1 MTSLPLPHPATP
13 ASRVCRVHRAR
24 AKGGFALIIT
34 IILLAFLVL
43 LMVSMSALTRVETQ
57 LAVNS
62 QQAAAAREN
71 ALLAL
76 KLALGKLQSA
86 AGPDQRVT
94 ATAEIAATTQ
104 ASKKKWTGVWTP
116 TSATPATPVWL
127 VSDSSPDATTAA
139 PTLTSTQ
146 NYNDASGTVRLVGAG
161 STDLTVPSSVTGNEI
176 VLSKQPL
183 KASGV
188 AGQGSGS
195 ATIGNYAWWIGDE
208 GVKARIN
215 LSDSRTERPATTSG
229 APAAAAVTPT
239 VAQKRQSLMVPG
251 RVGGELLTTDVTPPT
266 SAPTYVGDAIYPA
279 AVPDPGSNSPTA
291 TQANFLRDLGKLLTE
306 NQVELLGTGSATDLR
321 NLRKRRFHDFT
332 VSSRGV
338 LADVAAGGLK
348 KDLTA
353 GLLASSIPTNAP
365 ANTDLLITVPA
376 GRHVPTKLPSWGAL
390 RSYVQLQ
397 NSITGATPS
406 VSAIAPTDTSMGVSP
421 VVIHHQFYA
430 HATIEN
436 GNKLNLLYFPAVVL
450 WNPYDVTLKAQKYT
464 GHFWFGEQPYRAYGE
479 FTTATAAVKSWKW
492 VETKMGTYQ
501 SAQFGYRSKGMVI
514 DCPDLPPG
522 KAYVFTPKVNQNYLT
537 ATNNSPLTLGV
548 GWRTNFWSED
558 LSDNSIAATN
568 HTVTGQSA
576 AVAVATGTAPAM
588 AVPSASDT
596 PERLIVAI
604 ATSGSSFELFTNP
617 TLKTTAPYDPQGNAS
632 QKTGTGV
639 FSPVGTTAPTQY
651 YSASGVL
658 SSAKPSGVSFKTP
671 LSEYAT
677 PVTSFYPTSGY
688 GRSVEVYNRAGG
700 GAVPTI
706 PSGFFVGDPAF
717 GFAVTMKMVQSAA
730 DAGKEIAWLA
740 HYNPAAQMVNR
751 SVMDGNGPNNAGG
764 YGGST
769 ANHNILGF
777 ALASGNQF
785 TVQTPAGND
794 YETYVGFDHTSG
806 PTQTVLFHLPR
817 KETGVLSLGALQHA
831 NVHPVLS
838 TLSYTPGYCA
848 SSMPA
853 YAIGNS
859 YADPRIKPA
868 EPTGFLDA
876 VPIASLLSLSS
887 QVTVSQ
893 FDLSLLLN
901 RLLWDKYYF
910 SGVPTSTQL
919 AGASLS
925 DDPTAATYYSAN
937 RRHKF
942 YDPTSQ
948 GLSAKTPSL
957 QDYDQAA
964 ANLLVEGAF
973 NINSTSREAWRAVL
987 ASARNAPVVN
997 QDGSI
1002 ALANNSQT
1010 TPFPRSPYP
1019 VKSTAY
1025 SALTEGNADEYV
1037 GFRSLTDAQ
1046 IDELATAIVA
1056 QIKLRAADSGYGP
1069 FRSLADFINR
1079 RPEASTSA
1087 YQLKGLLQAAI
1098 DSTTI
1103 NGTAGSGLNIAANLS
1118 NLGTLDPKF
1127 EPTYFQLSD
1136 VKVAGSVPRAACLPG
1151 YLTQA
1156 DLLQQLGPV
1165 LSARSDTFRVRTYG
1179 EVVNPATTSIVSR
1192 AWCEAIVQRLPEYI
1206 SPSATAP
1213 ESIPTA
1219 GSANATFGRR
1229 FKIISFR
1236 WLSPSDL

>member
-1 MTSLPLPHPATP
+1 MTPFPLPSLAIPVP
-13 ASRVCRVHRAR
+13 RVSLAQGAR
-24 AKGGFALIIT
+24 SKGGFALIIT
-34 IILLAFLVL
+34 ILLLAFLVL

-57 LAVNS
+57 LAANS

-76 KLALGKLQSA
+76 NLALGKLQAA

-188 AGQGSGS
+188 AGLGSGS
-195 ATIGNYAWWIGDE
+195 ATVGNYAWWIGDE

-251 RVGGELLTTDVTPPT
+251 RVGGELLATDVIPPT
-266 SAPTYVGDAIYPA
+266 SAPTYVGDTIYPA
-279 AVPDPGSNSPTA
+279 AVPNPGNNAPTA

-321 NLRKRRFHDFT
+321 NLRQRRFHDFT

-376 GRHVPTKLPSWGAL
+376 GRSNIPSKLPSWGAL
-390 RSYVQLQ
+390 RSYVQMQ
-397 NSITGATPS
+397 NAITGSTPS
-406 VSAIAPTDTSMGVSP
+406 VSAIAPSDTSMGVAP
-421 VVIHHQFYA
+421 VVIHHQFWA

-450 WNPYDVTLKAQKYT
+450 WNPYDVTLKAQKYS
-464 GHFWFGEQPYRAYGE
+464 GRFWFGLPPYRVYAE

-492 VETKMGTYQ
+492 FETTMTTYGG
-501 SAQFGYRSKGMVI
+501 SQFGYGSKGLVI

-522 KAYVFTPKVNQNYLT
+522 KAYVFTPTVNQNYLT
-537 ATNNSPLTLGV
+537 ATNNLPLTLGL

-558 LSDNSIAATN
+558 LTTAT
-568 HTVTGQSA
+568 TKGQSVVA
-576 AVAVATGTAPAM
+576 AATGTAPAM

-596 PERLIVAI
+596 PERLIIAI
-604 ATSGSSFELFTNP
+604 STSSSSFELFTNP
-617 TLKTTAPYDPQGNAS
+617 TLQTIAPYLPQGNAS
-632 QKTGTGV
+632 QKTGSSV
-639 FSPVGTTAPTQY
+639 FSPSGTTAPTQY
-651 YSASGVL
+651 YSSTSGVL

-671 LSEYAT
+671 LSENAT
-677 PVTSFYPTSGY
+677 PVTSFYPTGGY
-688 GRSVEVYNRAGG
+688 GRSVEVYNRFNG
-700 GAVPTI
+700 GAVPTMGN
-706 PSGFFVGDPAF
+706 SFFVGNPAF
-717 GFAVTMKMVQSAA
+717 GFAVTMKMVMSAA
-730 DAGKEIAWLA
+730 DVGKEIAWLA
-740 HYNPAAQMVNR
+740 NYNPAAQMVNK
-751 SVMDGNGPNNAGG
+751 SVMDGNGPSNAGA
-764 YGGST
+764 YGGSS
-769 ANHNILGF
+769 ANFNSMGF
-777 ALASGNQF
+777 ALASGGQF

-794 YETYVGFDHTSG
+794 YETFVGFDHNFGT
-806 PTQTVLFHLPR
+806 TQTVLFHLPR

-838 TLSYTPGYCA
+838 TLVGVPGYCA
-848 SSMPA
+848 SAMPA
-853 YAIGNS
+853 YAIGNA
-859 YADPRIKPA
+859 YADPRIMPS
-868 EPTGFLDA
+868 EPTGFLGDI
-876 VPIASLLSLSS
+876 PASYLLAPSGG
-887 QVTVSQ
+887 QVTVCH

-925 DDPTAATYYSAN
+925 DDPSSPTYYSAN

-942 YDPTSQ
+942 YDPANQ
-948 GLSAKTPSL
+948 GLSAKATVL
-957 QDYDQAA
+957 QDYDKAA

-997 QDGSI
+997 QDGTI

-1025 SALTEGNADEYV
+1025 SALNEGNADEYV

-1079 RPEASTSA
+1079 RPGASSSA

-1103 NGTAGSGLNIAANLS
+1103 NGASGTGLNIAANLS
-1118 NLGTLDPKF
+1118 SLGALDPKF
-1127 EPTYFQLSD
+1127 EPAFFKLSD

-1213 ESIPTA
+1213 ESIPTV
-1219 GSANATFGRR
+1219 GSANANFGRR

-1236 WLSPSDL
+1236 WLGPSDL